1 MSPTA
6 IVINSLVGLALTFSL
21 LKSRKKTLMGL
32 KIAWKAAGK
41 MLPAVLLV
49 IVVIGLFL
57 GFVSPSF
64 ISGILGSSNGLLGVA
79 IAAVLGSVLF
89 IPAILAFPMGASLMQ
104 SGASIMSVAA
114 FITTLT
120 MVGFIFIPVEIKELG
135 KRFTLIRNG
144 LSFVIAIIIAILM
157 GLIL

>member
-6 IVINSLVGLALTFSL
+6 IVINSLVGLALAFSL
-21 LKSRKKTLMGL
+21 LKSRKKTFMGL

-49 IVVIGLFL
+49 IVAIGLFL
-57 GFVSPSF
+57 GFVSPSY
-64 ISGILGSSNGLLGVA
+64 ISRILGSSSGLLGVA
-79 IAAVLGSVLF
+79 VAAVLGSVLF

-135 KRFTLIRNG
+135 TRFTLIRNG
-144 LSFVIAIIIAILM
+144 LSFVVAIIIAILM
-157 GLIL
+157 GMIL

>member
-6 IVINSLVGLALTFSL
+6 IVINSLVCLALLFSL
-21 LKSRKKTLMGL
+21 LKSRKKTLKGL

-64 ISGILGSSNGLLGVA
+64 ISDVLGKSSGLLGVA

-120 MVGFIFIPVEIKELG
+120 MVGFIFIPVEVKELG

-144 LSFVIAIIIAILM
+144 FSFIAAIIIAILM

>member
-89 IPAILAFPMGASLMQ
+89 IPAILAFPMGASLM
-104 SGASIMSVAA
+104 
-114 FITTLT
+114 
-120 MVGFIFIPVEIKELG
+120 
-135 KRFTLIRNG
+135 
-144 LSFVIAIIIAILM
+144 LS
-157 GLIL
+157 

>member
-144 LSFVIAIIIAILM
+144 LSFVVAIIIAILM

>member
-6 IVINSLVGLALTFSL
+6 IVINSLVGLALAFSL

-64 ISGILGSSNGLLGVA
+64 ISGILGSNNGLLGVA

-144 LSFVIAIIIAILM
+144 LSFVVAIIIAILM

>member
-1 MSPTA
+1 MSITA
-6 IVINSLVGLALTFSL
+6 VVINSLVGLALLLSL
-21 LKSRKKTLMGL
+21 IKSKKKTLMGL
-32 KIAWKAAGK
+32 KIAWNASKK

-64 ISGILGSSNGLLGVA
+64 ISGVLGKSSGLLGVA
-79 IAAVLGSVLF
+79 VAAVLGSVLF
-89 IPAILAFPMGASLMQ
+89 IPAILSFPMGASLLQ
-104 SGASIMSVAA
+104 SGAGIMSVAA

-120 MVGFIFIPVEIKELG
+120 MVGFIFIPIEVKELG
-135 KRFTLIRNG
+135 KRFTAIRNG
-144 LSFVIAIIIAILM
+144 LSFAVAIIIAILM

>member
-1 MSPTA
+1 MSITA
-6 IVINSLVGLALTFSL
+6 VVINSLVGLVLVLSL
-21 LKSRKKTLMGL
+21 FKSRKKTLKGL
-32 KIAWKAAGK
+32 KIAWSASKK

-49 IVVIGLFL
+49 IVLIGLFL
-57 GFVSPSF
+57 GFVSPSL
-64 ISGILGSSNGLLGVA
+64 ISSVLGNSSGLLGVA

-104 SGASIMSVAA
+104 SGAGIMSVAA

-120 MVGFIFIPVEIKELG
+120 MVGFIFIPIEASELG
-135 KRFTLIRNG
+135 KRFTAIRNG
-144 LSFVIAIIIAILM
+144 LSFVVAIIIAILM

>member
-89 IPAILAFPMGASLMQ
+89 IPAILAFPMGASLML

-144 LSFVIAIIIAILM
+144 LSFVVAIIIAILM

>member
-1 MSPTA
+1 
-6 IVINSLVGLALTFSL
+6 
-21 LKSRKKTLMGL
+21 MGL

-64 ISGILGSSNGLLGVA
+64 ISDVLGKSSGLLGVA

-120 MVGFIFIPVEIKELG
+120 MVGFIFIPLEVKELG

-144 LSFVIAIIIAILM
+144 FSFIAAIIIAILM

>member
-6 IVINSLVGLALTFSL
+6 IAINSLVGLALTLSL
-21 LKSRKKTLMGL
+21 LKSRKKTLKGL
-32 KIAWKAAGK
+32 KIALKAAGK

-57 GFVSPSF
+57 GFVSSSF
-64 ISGILGSSNGLLGVA
+64 ISGILGSSSGLLGVA

-104 SGASIMSVAA
+104 SGAGIMSVAA

-120 MVGFIFIPVEIKELG
+120 MVGFIFIPVEVKELG

-144 LSFVIAIIIAILM
+144 FSFIAAIIIAILM